1 MLKKILWMGYY
12 AAKASYMWIVYAIFA
27 SYIVYLGVTTEALG
41 ARIFF
46 LVTGFLLL
54 SGALF
59 FEYLKRI
66 YGKMIAALTID
77 ADITLAKNYRE
88 QLEKADRFHGFKHS
102 LVLFDSLLLLDA
114 GKYSECLAHMEANR
128 KFFKSTVDYLFI
140 YYHNQLHCYYFLNQK
155 AEALEIVKKMQEI
168 KKLKQKKYSPLFSW
182 DEIAGIQYSLEG
194 RNQKAL
200 HSFEEVNTANMNN
213 REQAYL
219 YWMMANCYKELGV
232 TKEVGHYRK
241 QAREAGNTLV
251 LL

>member
-1 MLKKILWMGYY
+1 MGYY
-12 AAKASYMWIVYAIFA
+12 LIKASYMWLVYAIFA
-27 SYIVYLGVTTEALG
+27 GYIGYLTLTTEALG

-46 LVTGFLLL
+46 LVTGLLL
-54 SGALF
+54 LTGALF

-66 YGKMIAALTID
+66 YRNMIAALTME
-77 ADITLAKNYRE
+77 ADIAKAKEYRQ

-102 LVLFDSLLLLDA
+102 LILFDSLLLLDE
-114 GKYSECLAHMEANR
+114 GKYSECLAHMAAHQ
-128 KFFKSTVDYLFI
+128 KFFRSTVDYLFI
-140 YYHNQLHCYYFLNQK
+140 YYHNQLHCYYFLDRSE
-155 AEALEIVKKMQEI
+155 EALAIVKKMQEI

-182 DEIAGIQYSLEG
+182 EEITGIQYSLEG

-200 HSFEEVNTANMNN
+200 KAFEEVPVANLNN

-219 YWMMANCYKELGV
+219 YWMMANCYKELGQ
-232 TKEVGHYRK
+232 TKEVGNYRR